1 MSIWGVMVTDL
12 EGITELLQLRKKPN
26 YYVSFS
32 IDSRCL
38 CKLQGDETKGSSED
52 AFLSNGPCDVRL

>member
-1 MSIWGVMVTDL
+1 MVTDL

>member
-12 EGITELLQLRKKPN
+12 EGRTELLQLRKKPN

-32 IDSRCL
+32 IDSWCL
-38 CKLQGDETKGSSED
+38 CKLQGDETKGGSED
-52 AFLSNGPCDVRL
+52 AFLSNRPCDIRP